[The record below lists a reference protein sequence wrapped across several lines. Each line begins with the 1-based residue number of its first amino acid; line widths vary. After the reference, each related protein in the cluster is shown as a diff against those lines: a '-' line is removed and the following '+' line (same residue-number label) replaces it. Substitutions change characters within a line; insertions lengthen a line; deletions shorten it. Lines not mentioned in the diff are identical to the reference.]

1 MLTRLRFRRDF
12 RLIVRCLSDKPSD
25 SDGKVP
31 EVQPKAA
38 EPQKSSDNA
47 TEKIQE
53 LLKLMMAEPK
63 IKESE
68 YKDKFATAPVV
79 QRKKKGDEIEI
90 KTEQIEESIT
100 KAASDVAQALGGD
113 VKQTEAELLSRVL
126 GKINQSSTTLSD
138 LLVGMKI
145 DRTKEPEERKQPE
158 TRGQQVKRFVSKTK
172 AETQQTRYSQ
182 RKGRSADGDQSGEG
196 REERRKRPS
205 SLQPVSV
212 TTVNIFS
219 GEPLGIFKAS
229 ESNYGTKLEV
239 WENLQQRELTLA
251 TSQPPVNYF
260 QKMALW
266 TEQGKIWKFPINN
279 EQGLEEEQNV
289 HFSEHIFLDSHLE
302 GWCPKKGP
310 IRHFMELVCVGLSK
324 NAFYT
329 AKEKKDHIMWYKE
342 YFESKKDLL
351 TEVGVWEHQA
361 TSAEASQSNL

>member
-12 RLIVRCLSDKPSD
+12 RLIVRCLADKPSD
-25 SDGKVP
+25 SDGKAP
-31 EVQPKAA
+31 ESKAKPA

-68 YKDKFATAPVV
+68 YKDKFASAPVI
-79 QRKKKGDEIEI
+79 QRKKKSDEIEV

-100 KAASDVAQALGGD
+100 KAAGDVAQALGGD

-126 GKINQSSTTLSD
+126 GKINQTSTTLSD

-145 DRTKEPEERKQPE
+145 DRSKEPEERQKPE
-158 TRGQQVKRFVSKTK
+158 TRGQQVKRLMSQSKS
-172 AETQQTRYSQ
+172 ETQQTRYSQ
-182 RKGRSADGDQSGEG
+182 RKGRAAGGEQKAEG
-196 REERRKRPS
+196 RDERSRRPS
-205 SLQPVSV
+205 PQQPTSV

-219 GEPLGIFKAS
+219 GEPLGIFRPK
-229 ESNYGTKLEV
+229 ESNYGTKLDV

-329 AKEKKDHIMWYKE
+329 VKEKKDHIMWYKE
-342 YFESKKDLL
+342 YFESKKDILS
-351 TEVGVWEHQA
+351 EVGAWETQTA
-361 TSAEASQSNL
+361 GAEAKQS